1 MVTLIHGQEVAQRC
15 VFQTAALYPAS
26 RNTGKLGDSQPGFGS
41 ESILHAFRGDEMMLK
56 RLSLSCLSEL
66 SLPRLLKTIGLVK
79 SISMAI

>member
-1 MVTLIHGQEVAQRC
+1 VVTLIHGQEVAQRC
-15 VFQTAALYPAS
+15 IFQTAALYPAS

-56 RLSLSCLSEL
+56 RLSLSYLSEL

-79 SISMAI
+79 SISMTI